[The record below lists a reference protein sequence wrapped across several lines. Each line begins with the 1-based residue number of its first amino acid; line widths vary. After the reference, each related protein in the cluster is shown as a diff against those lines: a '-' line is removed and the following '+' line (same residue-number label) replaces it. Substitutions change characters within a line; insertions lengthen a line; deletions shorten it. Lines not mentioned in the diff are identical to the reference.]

1 MRRAIWPL
9 ILLLECTLAFSQ
21 NKAPLQPGSKNYELK
36 NGQWFDGN
44 QFKKAT
50 WYSINGILSNKRP
63 LRIDSTIDLN
73 NGFVIPPFGEAHNHN
88 IAYSD
93 QFSELSAKYLNHGI
107 FYVKVPN
114 NFIEGRQKL
123 IANSLINKDTTI
135 DAVFANGGITSYKG
149 HPYLIVQRN
158 IEWGNITEKQGE
170 GDFYNMI
177 MSVDELAAKW
187 PKIMHNHP
195 DFIKTYLL
203 FSEEYNKRI
212 NDSTYIGH
220 RGLEPGLLVNVVKK
234 AHEAGLRVS
243 VHVETAIDFHNA
255 IIAGVDE
262 VNHMPGFR
270 GDPIHGGLDSLKKL
284 NYPLKIFQ
292 IDSNDAKL
300 AGRKGIV
307 VVTTLSGILDVKSA
321 EDRKLADSLFKLNLR
336 TLKEARVKIAL
347 GSDAYRGDSWWE
359 VEYLATTGI
368 FSNLELLQMFSV
380 TTPQTIF
387 PKRKIAQFKNGYEA
401 SFLVLKNDPLID
413 IMNAKEIY
421 FAVKQTTILK
431 NTKL

>member
-1 MRRAIWPL
+1 MYLKLLL
-9 ILLLECTLAFSQ
+9 ILLLECIVAFSQ
-21 NKAPLQPGSKNYELK
+21 NNMARQLSSKTYELK

-44 QFKKAT
+44 EFKKAD
-50 WYSINGILSNKRP
+50 WYSINGKL
-63 LRIDSTIDLN
+63 STIRPSRVDSIINLN

-93 QFSELSAKYLNHGI
+93 QFSELSAKYLNRGI
-107 FYVKVPN
+107 YYVKVPN

-123 IANSLINKDTTI
+123 ITNGLINKDTTI
-135 DAVFANGGITSYKG
+135 DAVFSNGGITSYKG
-149 HPYLIVQRN
+149 HPFLIVQRN
-158 IEWGNITEKQGE
+158 IERGNITEKQGE
-170 GDFYNMI
+170 GDFYNTI
-177 MSVDELAAKW
+177 MSVNELEARW
-187 PKIMHNHP
+187 STIMEHHP

-203 FSEEYNKRI
+203 FSEEYEKRI
-212 NDSTYIGH
+212 NDSIYIGN

-234 AHEAGLRVS
+234 AHQAGLRVS

-270 GDPIHGGLDSLKKL
+270 GDPMQKSLENLKQL

-292 IDSNDAKL
+292 IDKKDAQL
-300 AGRKGIV
+300 AAQKGIV

-321 EDRKLADSLFKLNLR
+321 ENRKLADSLFKMNLR
-336 TLKEARVKIAL
+336 TLKEAGVKIAL

-359 VEYLATTGI
+359 VEYLVTTGV
-368 FSNLELLQMFSV
+368 FSNLELLRMFSV
-380 TTPQTIF
+380 LTPQTIF

-401 SFLVLKNDPLID
+401 SFIVVKNDPLID
-413 IMNAKEIY
+413 IMNAKDIY
-421 FAVKQTTILK
+421 FAFKQGSVLK
-431 NTKL
+431 NIKL